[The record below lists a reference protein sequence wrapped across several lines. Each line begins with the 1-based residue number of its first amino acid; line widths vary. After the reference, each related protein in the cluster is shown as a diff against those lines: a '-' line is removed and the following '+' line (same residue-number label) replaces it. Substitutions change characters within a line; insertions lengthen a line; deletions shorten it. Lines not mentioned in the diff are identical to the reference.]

1 MMALYAEIRK
11 IDEDGG
17 HIRYG
22 YTDSAGVERMVLLDK
37 AAETIR
43 PESGTEDMLYLA
55 VARKI
60 ASAWISGLVPER
72 MIVQS

>member
-11 IDEDGG
+11 VNEDNQFVRYAYVDAGG
-17 HIRYG
+17 AEQ
-22 YTDSAGVERMVLLDK
+22 TVLLNK
-37 AAETIR
+37 TAETISL
-43 PESGTEDMLYLA
+43 ESGVENMLYRA

-60 ASAWISGLVPER
+60 ASTWLSGSVPER